1 MKKDNAM
8 ENSICKIRKNLSIL
22 CEKILY
28 NRFMWSTPVYL
39 CSISIRKKEAGGES
53 FMSNENEVLLDK
65 GKQNE
70 PRKIKVERKEGEPT
84 PAFIG
89 ASWAALLIGVS
100 AYFIGLFNAAMQL
113 NEKGYYFAVLIF
125 GLYAAVSLQKA
136 VRDKD
141 EGIPVTNIY
150 YGISW
155 LALIVSI
162 SLMGIGLYNAGSIDL
177 SEKGFYGM
185 SFVLSLFAA
194 ITVQKNIRDTQRARE
209 RN

>member
-1 MKKDNAM
+1 MASDP
-8 ENSICKIRKNLSIL
+8 KNV
-22 CEKILY
+22 
-28 NRFMWSTPVYL
+28 TD
-39 CSISIRKKEAGGES
+39 
-53 FMSNENEVLLDK
+53 NENDT
-65 GKQNE
+65 
-70 PRKIKVERKEGEPT
+70 KIKFERKEGEPT
-84 PAFIG
+84 GAFKG

-100 AYFIGLFNAAMQL
+100 AYLIGLFNATMEL

-155 LALIVSI
+155 VALIISI
-162 SLMGIGLYNAGSIDL
+162 GLIGIGLYNAGSIIL

-185 SFVLSLFAA
+185 AFVLSLFSAV
-194 ITVQKNIRDTQRARE
+194 TVQKNIRDTERARE
-209 RN
+209 RE